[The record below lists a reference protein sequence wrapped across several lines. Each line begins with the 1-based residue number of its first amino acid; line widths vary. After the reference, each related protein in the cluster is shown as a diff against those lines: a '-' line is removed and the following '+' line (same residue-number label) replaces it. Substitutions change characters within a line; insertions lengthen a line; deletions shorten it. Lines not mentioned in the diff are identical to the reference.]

1 MILIFFVI
9 IDLEVKME
17 NILRFDGFFTKYQ
30 YLCSM
35 LAGICLFII

>member
-1 MILIFFVI
+1 MNLFLVI

-17 NILRFDGFFTKYQ
+17 NVLRFDGFFTKYP

-35 LAGICLFII
+35 LAGIGLLII